1 MKIFL
6 TGASSGVGKE
16 CKKLLS
22 PTYTVVAP
30 TSDEFNLGNFEHVD
44 SVDLSDFDIVINC
57 AARNRG
63 TYRGLESNDWQYQA
77 EQVNVNFTGP
87 LLLAK
92 QYLKQ
97 RDDGHF
103 IYVSSTSIEN
113 PRAYNIFMASSK
125 AALRYSMNVLKKEYP
140 SFVISEVCPG
150 KIKTNMLKQNY
161 QGSKTDEEIEFEYE
175 NQIALTPKQVA
186 DAVILA
192 IRHQLE
198 HITISPR

>member
-6 TGASSGVGKE
+6 TGASSGVGEE

-22 PTYTVVAP
+22 STYEVVAP
-30 TSDEFNLGNFEHVD
+30 TSSEFDLGNFNHVD
-44 SVDLSDFDIVINC
+44 SIDLSEFDVVVNC
-57 AARNRG
+57 AARNHG
-63 TYRGLESNDWQYQA
+63 TYRGLENNEWQNQA
-77 EQVNVNFTGP
+77 EQVNVNFVGP

-92 QYLKQ
+92 QYLKH
-97 RDDGHF
+97 RDNGHF

-140 SFVISEVCPG
+140 SFLISEVCPG

-161 QGSKTDEEIEFEYE
+161 QGAKTDKEIEIEYE
-175 NQIALTPKQVA
+175 NQVALTPRQVA